1 MWVGNGATILGRG
14 RQVFFPSQ
22 LLAVAILPLQAV
34 WASGRVLRLP
44 ILLVAF

>member
-1 MWVGNGATILGRG
+1 MWLGNGATILGRG
-14 RQVFFPSQ
+14 RQFFSSQ

>member
-1 MWVGNGATILGRG
+1 MVGADR
-14 RQVFFPSQ
+14 FFPSQ
-22 LLAVAILPLQAV
+22 LLTVTLLPLQAV

>member
-1 MWVGNGATILGRG
+1 MARLFLVGSDS
-14 RQVFFPSQ
+14 FFPSQ
-22 LLAVAILPLQAV
+22 LLAVAIFPLQAV

>member
-1 MWVGNGATILGRG
+1 MWLGNGVTILGRV
-14 RQVFFPSQ
+14 RQVFPSQ